1 MKRPIKITKFDWDKG
16 NIDKNWERHQ
26 VKDQEC
32 EEIFFDSKKK
42 LLKDIIHSVQEK
54 RYILLGQT
62 KLKRLLFV
70 VFAVRKNKIRIISA
84 RDINKKEK
92 YLYEKKS

>member
-1 MKRPIKITKFDWDKG
+1 MKREAKITQFDWDKG
-16 NIDKNWERHQ
+16 NINKNWEGHQ

-32 EEIFFDSKKK
+32 EEVFFDLKKK
-42 LLKDIIHSVQEK
+42 ILKDVIHSTQEK

-62 KLKRLLFV
+62 KLKRLLLI
-70 VFAVRKNKIRIISA
+70 VFTIRKNKIRIISA
-84 RDINKKEK
+84 RDLNKKEK